1 MKYMGS
7 KRILLQ
13 NGLGEI
19 LEAEATSAT
28 RVVDLFCGGASVSWF
43 AATELKKPV
52 LACDLQQYAVVL
64 ASSVV
69 ERTQPLQYDEIKEL
83 WLDRV
88 NRTRNRLKG
97 WRSAAELDTAQ
108 LQTKVWSKS
117 ARDLCE
123 SNLIAKSSLIS
134 RFYGGHYFSPTQ
146 ALTFDAMLRALPQ
159 KSDLRKICLA
169 ATIIAASQCAAAPGH
184 TAQPLKAT
192 RTGAKH
198 LRSCWL
204 LDPMNYAKKAVEQ
217 LVSLHASLP
226 GNAVVEDANE
236 IAKNLNSNDVVFI
249 DPPYSAVQY
258 SRFYHVLETI
268 ARGTCNEVEG
278 VGRYPPYKD
287 RPNSRYSRK
296 NSSLLAIDDL
306 LQNLAIN
313 GCTVILTYPKSL
325 CSNGLSGDKIEEIA
339 CKFFSVKR
347 RTEKS
352 NFSTLGGNTVNRAA
366 RRAMDELILVLRSK
380 S

>member
-13 NGLGEI
+13 NCLGEI
-19 LEAEATSAT
+19 LEAEATSAA

-69 ERTQPLQYDEIKEL
+69 KRTQPLQYQEIKEL

-88 NRTRNRLKG
+88 HRARIRLKG
-97 WRSAAELDTAQ
+97 WRLATELDTAQ

-117 ARDLCE
+117 AQDLCE

-134 RFYGGHYFSPTQ
+134 RCYGGHYFSPSQ

-159 KSDLRKICLA
+159 KNDIRELCLA

-198 LRSCWL
+198 LRSCWM
-204 LDPMNYAKKAVEQ
+204 LDPMNYANKAIEQ
-217 LVSLHASLP
+217 LVPLHASVP
-226 GNAVVEDANE
+226 GNAVVADAND
-236 IAKNLNSNDVVFI
+236 IANKPQLK
-249 DPPYSAVQY
+249 
-258 SRFYHVLETI
+258 R
-268 ARGTCNEVEG
+268 C
-278 VGRYPPYKD
+278 
-287 RPNSRYSRK
+287 
-296 NSSLLAIDDL
+296 SL
-306 LQNLAIN
+306 
-313 GCTVILTYPKSL
+313 Y
-325 CSNGLSGDKIEEIA
+325 
-339 CKFFSVKR
+339 
-347 RTEKS
+347 
-352 NFSTLGGNTVNRAA
+352 
-366 RRAMDELILVLRSK
+366 
-380 S
+380 